1 MSTLLDP
8 ATLDFDVAPRAQL
21 YLGLNPESRKR
32 KWSTREDSCAI
43 IGPPRVGKTSGLLI
57 PQVLHWDGPLI
68 VATTRGDILAA
79 TGDHRRRLAERHGGQ
94 VFVYDPFQ
102 SIPGVTSMRWTP
114 LDGCL
119 DPDLVDRRVAEMT
132 ATAGS
137 GMSEGEHWRAGAA
150 GILRGVLHA
159 AALDKRPLRDVAR
172 WLDEHDVHEATEI
185 LRDSQSPAQYWASRL
200 KGLARLGDKE
210 RGSYF
215 SVAQR
220 CIEVVQSPTVRAST
234 DGCDLD
240 IDTFLDSRSTLYIV
254 SPSHVQAA
262 LAPMIVALITAI
274 TQRAT
279 ELAQSRGG
287 RLDPPLGVDLDEF
300 ANIAPLPGAQALASE
315 GAGRGVVLTWAAQ
328 SLDQVRAR
336 YGDDEALAIFGA
348 STAKIIYGGLA
359 NSSDLDM
366 FSAWEGEA
374 REAITT
380 TFSGEMQAVDRIK
393 PGLTGIAE
401 EQDTQRQS
409 SHSWQYRRV
418 LPVDRL
424 RQTPPGE
431 AWLWYR
437 SDPAVP
443 VWTPSAHRIP
453 AYGRRAGYT
462 NRAPKGGSA

>member
-1 MSTLLDP
+1 VPVMDP
-8 ATLDFDVAPRAQL
+8 GALTLDVTPRAQL

-32 KWSTREDSCAI
+32 KWSTREDSCGI
-43 IGPPRVGKTSGLLI
+43 VGPPRVGKTSGLLI

-79 TGDHRRRLAERHGGQ
+79 TGDHRRRLAEPHGGD
-94 VFVYDPFQ
+94 VYVYDPFR
-102 SIPGVTSMRWTP
+102 SVPGAASMKWTP
-114 LDGCL
+114 LDGCE
-119 DPDLVDRRVAEMT
+119 DPELTYRRVAEMT
-132 ATAGS
+132 ATAGG
-137 GMSEGEHWRAGAA
+137 GMSDGEHWRSGAA

-159 AALDKRPLRDVAR
+159 AAIERRPLSEVAR
-172 WLDEHDVHEATEI
+172 WLDEHDVAEAANI
-185 LRDSQSPAQYWASRL
+185 LNDSESPARGWAARL
-200 KGLARLGDKE
+200 RGLKRLGDKE

-234 DGCDLD
+234 EGCDLD
-240 IDTFLDSRSTLYIV
+240 IDQFLSSRSTLYVV

-274 TQRAT
+274 TQRAA
-279 ELAQSRGG
+279 EVAQARGG
-287 RLDPPLGVDLDEF
+287 RLDPPLGVFLDEF
-300 ANIAPLPGAQALASE
+300 ANIAPLPGAGALASE
-315 GAGRGVVLTWAAQ
+315 GAGRGVVLVWAAQ

-336 YGDDEALAIFGA
+336 YGNDEALAIVGA
-348 STAKIIYGGLA
+348 STAKVVFGGLA
-359 NSSDLDM
+359 NASDLDM

-380 TFSGEMQAVDRIK
+380 TFSGEAQAVDRLK

-453 AYGRRAGYT
+453 AYGNRAGYT
-462 NRAPKGGSA
+462 NRASKGGST